1 MGFLIGL
8 FTVILFLTCV
18 FLVFLILLQ
27 LPKKE
32 AGMGTAF
39 GGAATD
45 ALFGSGTG
53 TALTTIT
60 KYTATVFFL
69 LALTLSVVNARRS
82 TQSQNLLKEELAK
95 QAQSASATVP
105 LVPPGV
111 STARVENAALP
122 AGAEALGTNRVT
134 ITVPTVAGSNA
145 PAAGATG
152 AAPLSLSLSNA
163 APAPAASTPAPASG
177 ATNRPASGT

>member
-60 KYTATVFFL
+60 KYATTVFFL

-82 TQSQNLLKEELAK
+82 AQSQNLLKEELVK

-105 LVPPGV
+105 LVPPAA
-111 STARVENAALP
+111 STARVENAAVP
-122 AGAEALGTNRVT
+122 TGSDALGTNRVT
-134 ITVPTVAGSNA
+134 ITIPSASGTNPTA
-145 PAAGATG
+145 PSATG
-152 AAPLSLSLSNA
+152 APPLSLSISNA
-163 APAPAASTPAPASG
+163 VPAPAPGT
-177 ATNRPASGT
+177 TNRPASGA